1 MNSNDEKQE
10 EKVPSIKSILKRWNK
25 DLRNGSFNTHGG
37 AKRSKVELFCGGFEY
52 FH

>member
-10 EKVPSIKSILKRWNK
+10 EKVPSIKSILKGWNK

-37 AKRSKVELFCGGFEY
+37 VY
-52 FH
+52 FLVTYLIIVSTK